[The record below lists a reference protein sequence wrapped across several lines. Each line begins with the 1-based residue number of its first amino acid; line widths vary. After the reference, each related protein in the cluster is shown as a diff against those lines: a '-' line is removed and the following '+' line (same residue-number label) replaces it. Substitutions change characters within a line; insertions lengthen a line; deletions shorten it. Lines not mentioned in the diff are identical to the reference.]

1 VFGQVPQH
9 LHQHVVLVVEGA
21 HHQRLDPVLFH
32 HLLGVNGI
40 GGQVDTESHHH
51 FVPLVSDVEQKH
63 VGYQAHT
70 LGKLSLDVIVVAQ
83 VVQQFQN
90 DLLVAV
96 IAQQTYEVWQ
106 KSDLDDLVPQL
117 GIET

>member
-63 VGYQAHT
+63 VGY
-70 LGKLSLDVIVVAQ
+70 LRD
-83 VVQQFQN
+83 
-90 DLLVAV
+90 
-96 IAQQTYEVWQ
+96 
-106 KSDLDDLVPQL
+106 
-117 GIET
+117 